1 MIFPNRCQ
9 IAGKSSFDE
18 YGQQTFDQFFTEKC
32 AIVRLQASQQ
42 HTSVRADQ
50 QASRAYADEQV
61 AAATLLMTPKSILKI
76 NDKVLIGGLEL
87 KTKSIRQQY
96 DVSGKLDH
104 LECGFEIWV

>member
-9 IAGKSSFDE
+9 IAAKCSYDE
-18 YGQQTFDQFFTEKC
+18 YGQQRFDLFVTEKC
-32 AIVRLQASQQ
+32 AIVKLQAIEQ

-50 QASRAYADEQV
+50 QASRAYADERLAV
-61 AAATLLMTPKSILKI
+61 STLLMMPKSVIKI
-76 NDKVLIGGLEL
+76 DDKVVIGGLEL

-96 DVSGKLDH
+96 TASGMLDH